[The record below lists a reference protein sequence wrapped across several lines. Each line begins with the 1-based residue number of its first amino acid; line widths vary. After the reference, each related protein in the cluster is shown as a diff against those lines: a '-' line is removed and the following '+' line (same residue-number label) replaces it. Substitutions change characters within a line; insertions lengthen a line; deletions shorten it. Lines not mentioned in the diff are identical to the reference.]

1 MTLINLNQYGPAF
14 QIKVISSLL
23 THKEFLVNIH
33 DIISDEYWDNQAHKW
48 IIKEI
53 LKYYEKYHTTPSM
66 DILKVELKKV
76 DNEVLKI
83 SVKEQLREA
92 YQASDED
99 LKYVQEEF
107 ATFCKNQQLKKA
119 LLQSVDLLKAGDY
132 DSIKFMIEGALKSG
146 QDKNVGHEY
155 NKDIESRY
163 REDHRVVIP
172 TPWETIND
180 LLQGGLGNGDFGLIF
195 GNPGGGKS
203 WSLVALG
210 GYAVRLGFNVVHY
223 TLELGEDYVGR
234 RYDAFFTKVP
244 VNKITENR
252 NKVEEVIPQLPG
264 ELVIKEFPTG
274 KATISTIESHIS
286 KLISLGIKPDLI
298 IIDYV
303 DLLSTRKRTVDRKG
317 ELDDIYISTKGLA
330 RELNVPIWSVSQVNR
345 AGAKDDV
352 IEGDKAAGSYDKI
365 MITDVAISLSRK
377 KEDKVKNTGR
387 FHIMKNRYGMD
398 GLTFYLN
405 ADTSTG
411 HFEITDAPDND
422 EETSNSSSS
431 NNSNS
436 YDNFDNF
443 DKKLLANK
451 FFELNS

>member
-1 MTLINLNQYGPAF
+1 MTLVNLQQYGPAF

-23 THKEFLVNIH
+23 THKEFLINIH

-76 DNEVLKI
+76 ENEVLK
-83 SVKEQLREA
+83 VAVREQLREA

-132 DSIKFMIEGALKSG
+132 DSIKFMIESAMKAG

-163 REDHRVVIP
+163 REDHRIVIP

-210 GYAVRLGFNVVHY
+210 GFAVRLGFNVVHY

-252 NKVEEVIPQLPG
+252 SKVEEIIPQLPG

-274 KATISTIESHIS
+274 KATISTIESHIN
-286 KLISLGIKPDLI
+286 KLIDLGIKPDLV

-303 DLLSTRKRTVDRKG
+303 DLLSTRKKTADHKG

-352 IEGDKAAGSYDKI
+352 IEGDKAAGSYDK
-365 MITDVAISLSRK
+365 MMVTDVAISLSRK

-422 EETSNSSSS
+422 DETPTTSSS

-436 YDNFDNF
+436 YDSFDNF

>member
-1 MTLINLNQYGPAF
+1 MTLVNLQQYGPAF

-76 DNEVLKI
+76 ENEVLKVA
-83 SVKEQLREA
+83 VKEQLREA
-92 YQASDED
+92 YQASED
-99 LKYVQEEF
+99 DLAYVQEEF
-107 ATFCKNQQLKKA
+107 STFCKNQQLKKA
-119 LLQSVDLLKAGDY
+119 LLSSVDLLKAGDY
-132 DSIKFMIEGALKSG
+132 DSIKFMIESAMKAG

-163 REDHRVVIP
+163 REDHRIVIP

-234 RYDAFFTKVP
+234 RYDAFFTKTP

-252 NKVEEVIPQLPG
+252 SKVDEVIPQLPG

-274 KATISTIESHIS
+274 KATISTIESHIN
-286 KLISLGIKPDLI
+286 KLIDLGIKPDLV

-303 DLLSTRKRTVDRKG
+303 DLLSTRKRTIDRKG

-422 EETSNSSSS
+422 EESTPSS
-431 NNSNS
+431 NSNS
-436 YDNFDNF
+436 YDSFDNF